1 MPQITVTNLS
11 EDVVA
16 CLEAQARAN
25 SRSLEGE
32 IRSLL
37 LRHARRCRI
46 EDFRDRTAQL
56 CALTAHSSQ
65 SDSVALLREDRA
77 R

>member
-1 MPQITVTNLS
+1 MAQITVSNVS
-11 EDVVA
+11 EDVLA

-25 SRSLEGE
+25 RWSLEGE
-32 IRSLL
+32 IRNLL
-37 LRHARRCRI
+37 VRHTRRCRI

-56 CALTAHSSQ
+56 CALTAHSAQ
-65 SDSVALLREDRA
+65 KDSVTLLREDRC

>member
-1 MPQITVTNLS
+1 MPQITVDDVS
-11 EDVVA
+11 EDVLA
-16 CLEAQARAN
+16 CLEAQASAN
-25 SRSLEGE
+25 HRSLEGE

-37 LRHARRCRI
+37 ARHTRRCRF
-46 EDFRDRTAQL
+46 EDFRERTAQL
-56 CALTAHSSQ
+56 CALTAHTAQ